1 MILLAFSLVSVEK
14 VLNYYYYYFKLLL
27 LVIICL
33 GYRKYKNYIRYIN
46 TNLVE
51 VVIEYLNMS

>member
-14 VLNYYYYYFKLLL
+14 VLNYYYFKLLL

-33 GYRKYKNYIRYIN
+33 ECRKYKNYIRYIN

-51 VVIEYLNMS
+51 VVIGYLNIT